1 MKVVIIGA
9 GISGLTTAYALLAR
23 TQNLPTGQAG
33 TEHRT
38 QIDIAV
44 YEADSRPGGKIWSD
58 KTDGFLCEKGV
69 NGFLDNKP
77 KTLQLCG
84 YLGLEPLK
92 SSDNARRRFIFSSG
106 KLNQLSESPLSF
118 LKSELISWHGKIR
131 MIYEL
136 VAPKGPEDET
146 VADFVIRRLGKE
158 SLEKLI
164 DPMCSGIFAGDP
176 YKMSIKHCFPR
187 IKELEQNYGSLIRA
201 MIALQKESKK
211 AGSHKVGAGI
221 GGTLTSFYNG
231 AQTITDELAERLGER
246 IKFGV
251 SVKGLE
257 KDGSRYKVH
266 TSQGIDNADIVV
278 LASPAHASSEIIRD
292 FDIKLSKILSE
303 IPYAPVSVVCFG
315 YKREKVLHSLQG
327 FGFLIPHTEG
337 KKILGTLWDSS
348 IFPNRAP
355 EGYVLLRNMIGGAKS
370 PELAMLD
377 DNAIIGAVFDELM
390 SIISLKGEPDMVRI
404 YRWEKAIPQYVMGHG
419 NRLKFIDESLKSYHG
434 LYLTGNS
441 YRGIGMNDCIEN
453 AYKLA
458 EQISSEFPL

>member
-1 MKVVIIGA
+1 MKKIIIVGA
-9 GISGLTTAYALLAR
+9 GISGLTSAYALLSKNK
-23 TQNLPTGQAG
+23 NL
-33 TEHRT
+33 
-38 QIDIAV
+38 DITV

-77 KTLQLCG
+77 KTLQLCD

-92 SSDNARRRFIFSSG
+92 SSDNARRRFIFSKG

-118 LKSELISWHGKIR
+118 LKSDLISWHGKLRI
-131 MIYEL
+131 IYEL
-136 VAPKGPEDET
+136 IAPKGPEDET

-201 MIALQKESKK
+201 MIKLQKEKK
-211 AGSHKVGAGI
+211 KLQTHEKVSAAPTGN
-221 GGTLTSFYNG
+221 LTSFYNG

-266 TSQGIDNADIVV
+266 TSQGIDSADIII
-278 LASPAHASSEIIRD
+278 LASPAHASSEIMRD
-292 FDIKLSKILSE
+292 FDIKLSKVLSE

-419 NRLKFIDESLKSYHG
+419 DRLKFIDESLKSYRG

-441 YRGIGMNDCIEN
+441 YRGIGINDCIEN

-458 EQISSEFPL
+458 EQISSEFQL

>member
-23 TQNLPTGQAG
+23 TQN

-38 QIDIAV
+38 QIDITV

-77 KTLQLCG
+77 KTLQLCD

-92 SSDNARRRFIFSSG
+92 SSDNARRRFIFSKG

-118 LKSELISWHGKIR
+118 LKSDLISWHGKLRI
-131 MIYEL
+131 IYEL
-136 VAPKGPEDET
+136 IAPKGPEDET

-278 LASPAHASSEIIRD
+278 LASPAHASSEIMRD

-390 SIISLKGEPDMVRI
+390 SIISLRGEPDMVRI

-419 NRLKFIDESLKSYHG
+419 DRLKFIDESLKSYHG

-458 EQISSEFPL
+458 EQISSEFQL

>member
-1 MKVVIIGA
+1 MKKIIIVGA
-9 GISGLTTAYALLAR
+9 GISGLTAAYALLSKNK
-23 TQNLPTGQAG
+23 NLDLT
-33 TEHRT
+33 
-38 QIDIAV
+38 V

-58 KTDGFLCEKGV
+58 RTDGFLCEKGV

-77 KTLQLCG
+77 KTLQLCD

-92 SSDNARRRFIFSSG
+92 SSDNARKRFIFSKG

-118 LKSELISWHGKIR
+118 LKSDLISWHGKLR

-136 VAPKGPEDET
+136 IAPKGPEDET

-201 MIALQKESKK
+201 MIKLQKEKK
-211 AGSHKVGAGI
+211 KLQTHEKISAAPTGN
-221 GGTLTSFYNG
+221 LTSFYNG
-231 AQTITDELAERLGER
+231 AQTITDELAEKLGER

-251 SVKGLE
+251 SVKGIE
-257 KDGSRYKVH
+257 KDGKAYKVH
-266 TSQGIDNADIVV
+266 TSRGIDSADIVI
-278 LASPAHASSEIIRD
+278 LASPAHASSEIIGD
-292 FDIKLSKILSE
+292 FDKKLSKILSE

-327 FGFLIPHTEG
+327 FGFLIPHIEG

-377 DNAIIGAVFDELM
+377 DNAILRTVFDELGP
-390 SIISLKGEPDMVRI
+390 IVSLKSEPDMVRI

-419 NRLKFIDESLKSYHG
+419 DRLKFIDESLKPYHG

-458 EQISSEFPL
+458 DQISSEFQL

>member
-1 MKVVIIGA
+1 MKVVIVGA
-9 GISGLTTAYALLAR
+9 GISGLTAAYALLSKNK
-23 TQNLPTGQAG
+23 NLDITG
-33 TEHRT
+33 
-38 QIDIAV
+38 

-77 KTLQLCG
+77 KTLQLCD

-92 SSDNARRRFIFSSG
+92 SSDNARRRFIFSKG

-118 LKSELISWHGKIR
+118 LKSDLISWHGKLR

-136 VAPKGPEDET
+136 IAPKGPEDET

-201 MIALQKESKK
+201 MIKLQKEKK
-211 AGSHKVGAGI
+211 KLQTHEKISAAPTGN
-221 GGTLTSFYNG
+221 LTSFYNG
-231 AQTITDELAERLGER
+231 AQTITDELAEKLGER

-251 SVKGLE
+251 SVKGIE
-257 KDGSRYKVH
+257 KDGKAYKVH
-266 TSQGIDNADIVV
+266 TSRGIDSADIVI
-278 LASPAHASSEIIRD
+278 LASPAHASSEIIGD
-292 FDIKLSKILSE
+292 FDKKLSKILSE

-327 FGFLIPHTEG
+327 FGFLIPHIEG

-355 EGYVLLRNMIGGAKS
+355 EGYVLLRNMVGGAKS

-377 DNAIIGAVFDELM
+377 DNAILRTVFDELRP
-390 SIISLKGEPDMVRI
+390 IVSLKSEPDMVRI

-419 NRLKFIDESLKSYHG
+419 DRLKFIDESLKSYHG

-441 YRGIGMNDCIEN
+441 YRGISMNDCIEN
-453 AYKLA
+453 VYKLA
-458 EQISSEFPL
+458 DQISSEFQL

>member
-23 TQNLPTGQAG
+23 TQN

-38 QIDIAV
+38 QIDITV

-77 KTLQLCG
+77 KTLQLCD

-92 SSDNARRRFIFSSG
+92 SSDNARRRFIFSKG

-118 LKSELISWHGKIR
+118 LKSDLISWHGKLRI
-131 MIYEL
+131 IYEL
-136 VAPKGPEDET
+136 IAPKGPEDET

-201 MIALQKESKK
+201 MIKLQKEKK
-211 AGSHKVGAGI
+211 KLQTHEKVSAAPTGN
-221 GGTLTSFYNG
+221 LTSFYNG

-266 TSQGIDNADIVV
+266 TSQGIDSADIII
-278 LASPAHASSEIIRD
+278 LASPAHASSEIMRD
-292 FDIKLSKILSE
+292 FNIKLSKVLSE

-390 SIISLKGEPDMVRI
+390 SIISLRGEPDMVRI

-419 NRLKFIDESLKSYHG
+419 DRLKFIDESLKSYHG

-458 EQISSEFPL
+458 EQISSEFQL

>member
-1 MKVVIIGA
+1 MKVVIVGA
-9 GISGLTTAYALLAR
+9 GISGLTTAYALLNSFQFSVLSSQFDV
-23 TQNLPTGQAG
+23 T
-33 TEHRT
+33 
-38 QIDIAV
+38 V

-58 KTDGFLCEKGV
+58 KTDDFLCEKGV

-118 LKSELISWHGKIR
+118 LKSDLISWRGKLR

-136 VAPKGPEDET
+136 IAPKGPEDET

-187 IKELEQNYGSLIRA
+187 IKELEQNYGSLIRE
-201 MIALQKESKK
+201 MIKLQKEKK
-211 AGSHKVGAGI
+211 KLQTHEKVSAAPTGN
-221 GGTLTSFYNG
+221 LTSFYNG
-231 AQTITDELAERLGER
+231 AQTITDELAARLEKR

-292 FDIKLSKILSE
+292 FDIKLSKVLSE

-377 DNAIIGAVFDELM
+377 DNAIIGAVFDELRP
-390 SIISLKGEPDMVRI
+390 IVSLKGEPDIVRI

-419 NRLKFIDESLKSYHG
+419 DRLKFIDESLKSYHG

>member
-1 MKVVIIGA
+1 MKVVIVGA
-9 GISGLTTAYALLAR
+9 GISGLTAAYALLSK
-23 TQNLPTGQAG
+23 NKSL
-33 TEHRT
+33 
-38 QIDIAV
+38 DITV

-77 KTLQLCG
+77 KTLQLCD

-118 LKSELISWHGKIR
+118 LKSDLISWHGKLR

-136 VAPKGPEDET
+136 IAPKGPEDET

-201 MIALQKESKK
+201 MITLQKEKK
-211 AGSHKVGAGI
+211 KFQTHEKISAAPTGN
-221 GGTLTSFYNG
+221 LTSFYNG

-266 TSQGIDNADIVV
+266 TSQGIDSADIII
-278 LASPAHASSEIIRD
+278 LASPAHASSEIMRD
-292 FDIKLSKILSE
+292 FDIKLSKVLSE

-419 NRLKFIDESLKSYHG
+419 DRLKFIDESLKFYHG

-458 EQISSEFPL
+458 DQISSEFQL

>member
-1 MKVVIIGA
+1 MKKIIIVGA
-9 GISGLTTAYALLAR
+9 GISGLTSAYALLSKNK
-23 TQNLPTGQAG
+23 NL
-33 TEHRT
+33 
-38 QIDIAV
+38 DITV

-77 KTLQLCG
+77 KTLQLCD

-92 SSDNARRRFIFSSG
+92 SSDNARRRFIFSKG

-118 LKSELISWHGKIR
+118 LKSDLISWHGKLRI
-131 MIYEL
+131 IYEL
-136 VAPKGPEDET
+136 IAPKGPEDET

-201 MIALQKESKK
+201 MIKLQKEKK
-211 AGSHKVGAGI
+211 KLQTHEKVSAAPTGN
-221 GGTLTSFYNG
+221 LTSFYNG

-266 TSQGIDNADIVV
+266 TSQGIDSADIII
-278 LASPAHASSEIIRD
+278 LASPAHASSEIMRD
-292 FDIKLSKILSE
+292 FDIKLSKVLSE

-390 SIISLKGEPDMVRI
+390 SIISLRGEPDMVRI

-419 NRLKFIDESLKSYHG
+419 DRLKFIDESLKSYHG

-458 EQISSEFPL
+458 EQISSEFQL

>member
-1 MKVVIIGA
+1 MKKIIIVGA
-9 GISGLTTAYALLAR
+9 GISGLTAAYALLSKNK
-23 TQNLPTGQAG
+23 NLDITG
-33 TEHRT
+33 
-38 QIDIAV
+38 

-77 KTLQLCG
+77 KTLQLCD
-84 YLGLEPLK
+84 YLGIEPLK
-92 SSDNARRRFIFSSG
+92 SSDNARRRFIFSKG

-118 LKSELISWHGKIR
+118 LKSDLISWHGKLR

-136 VAPKGPEDET
+136 IAPKGPEDET

-201 MIALQKESKK
+201 MIKLQKEKK
-211 AGSHKVGAGI
+211 KLQTHEKISAAPTGN
-221 GGTLTSFYNG
+221 LTSFYNG
-231 AQTITDELAERLGER
+231 AQTITDELAEKLGER

-251 SVKGLE
+251 SVKGIE
-257 KDGSRYKVH
+257 KDGKAYKVH
-266 TSQGIDNADIVV
+266 TSRGIDSADIVI
-278 LASPAHASSEIIRD
+278 LASPAHASSEIIGD
-292 FDIKLSKILSE
+292 FDKKLSKILSE

-327 FGFLIPHTEG
+327 FGFLIPHIEG

-377 DNAIIGAVFDELM
+377 DNAIIRTVFDELRP
-390 SIISLKGEPDMVRI
+390 IVSLKSEPDMVRI

-419 NRLKFIDESLKSYHG
+419 DRLKFIDESLKSYHG

-458 EQISSEFPL
+458 DQISSEFQL

>member
-1 MKVVIIGA
+1 MKKIIIVGA
-9 GISGLTTAYALLAR
+9 GISGLTSAYALLSKNK
-23 TQNLPTGQAG
+23 NL
-33 TEHRT
+33 
-38 QIDIAV
+38 DITV

-77 KTLQLCG
+77 KTLQLCD

-92 SSDNARRRFIFSSG
+92 SSDNARRRFIFSKG

-118 LKSELISWHGKIR
+118 LKSDLISWHGKLRI
-131 MIYEL
+131 IYEL
-136 VAPKGPEDET
+136 IAPKGPEDET

-201 MIALQKESKK
+201 MIKLQKEKK
-211 AGSHKVGAGI
+211 KLQTHEKVSAAPTGN
-221 GGTLTSFYNG
+221 LTSFYNG

-266 TSQGIDNADIVV
+266 TSQGIDSADIII
-278 LASPAHASSEIIRD
+278 LASPAHASSEIMRD
-292 FDIKLSKILSE
+292 FDIKLSKVLSE

-419 NRLKFIDESLKSYHG
+419 DRLKFIDESLKSYHG

-441 YRGIGMNDCIEN
+441 YRGIGINDCIEN

-458 EQISSEFPL
+458 EQISSEFQL